1 MAQKRRKNLL
11 GRAKG
16 YRGVR
21 SKKERYAHE
30 AVMRAGRYAFAHRR
44 DKKNDFRQLWIV
56 RLNAAVREN
65 LPAPERGRQT
75 AFKSYSTFMAA
86 LKKKN
91 IALDRKVLA
100 EFAAEHPAVFTRVAR
115 HVSAQGI
122 AKQIA

>member
-1 MAQKRRKNLL
+1 MTRVKGGVTAQKRRKNLL
-11 GRAKG
+11 ARAKG

-65 LPAPERGRQT
+65 GHP
-75 AFKSYSTFMAA
+75 SYSVFIGK
-86 LKKKN
+86 LKKGGF
-91 IALDRKVLA
+91 ALDRKVLA
-100 EFAAEHPAVFTRVAR
+100 QLAVQSPDVFAR
-115 HVSAQGI
+115 I
-122 AKQIA
+122 AKQVA